1 MQPARLSRHPLRALV
16 ALATATACAASLASC
31 RPPAA
36 TPPGGAP
43 APAANAA
50 PNPPLSPVE
59 VRIRDYVRTHQ
70 DDQIALLQRA
80 VDINSGT
87 MNPDGVR
94 AVGKLFADEL
104 SSLGFQTRWIDMPA
118 SMHRAGHL
126 FAERSGGSGK
136 RVLLIGHLD
145 TVFEGE
151 GQQWVRIDSTTA
163 KGAGSSDMKGGD
175 VIILGALKALQDVG
189 ALDSSSIIVAFS
201 GDEEAAGSPL
211 SISRRDLIDAG
222 KRSDVALAF
231 EGGSRDNAT
240 VARRGASSWL
250 LQVTGQA
257 AHSGGIFGEGTGYGA
272 IFEAARI
279 LDGFRTRL
287 AGQKYLTFSPGVI
300 VGGANVSYD
309 TLHTS
314 GTASGKL
321 NIVPS
326 AVTVHGDLRF
336 ITEAQ
341 KDSAR
346 NIMRDVVSHHLPRTS
361 AEITFSDEYP
371 AMSPT
376 PANYRLLAVY
386 DSVSRAL
393 GYGPVEALD
402 PGRRGAGDVSF
413 VAPFVAGM
421 DGLGASGSG
430 AHTPRERVDLASLPM
445 QTERAALML
454 YRLTHEP
461 AGR

>member
-1 MQPARLSRHPLRALV
+1 MEA
-16 ALATATACAASLASC
+16 
-31 RPPAA
+31 
-36 TPPGGAP
+36 
-43 APAANAA
+43 
-50 PNPPLSPVE
+50 
-59 VRIRDYVRTHQ
+59 RIRDDIRTHR

-94 AVGKLFADEL
+94 AVGKVFADEL

-126 FAERSGGSGK
+126 FGERSGGSGK

-151 GQQWVRIDSTTA
+151 GQQWVRVDSATA

-175 VIILGALKALQDVG
+175 VIIIGALRALKDVG
-189 ALDSSSIIVAFS
+189 ALDSTNIIVAFS

-250 LQVTGQA
+250 LQVTGHA
-257 AHSGGIFGEGTGYGA
+257 AHSGGIFDEGTGYGA

-346 NIMRDVVSHHLPRTS
+346 NVMRDVVAHHLPGTS
-361 AEITFSDEYP
+361 ADITFSDEYP

-376 PANYRLLAVY
+376 PANFRLLAVY

-393 GYGPVEALD
+393 GYGPVQALD
-402 PGRRGAGDVSF
+402 PSRRGAGDVSF

-430 AHTPRERVDLASLPM
+430 AHTPRERVNLESLPM
-445 QTERAALML
+445 QTERAALMI

-461 AGR
+461 GAR